1 MKRFFC
7 RGGSRAALKKWAWVA
22 LSLFCTV
29 AMADDNVVNV
39 FAWSQ
44 EVSPKVIRQFQK
56 DTGIRVNFSTFDS
69 NEVLYAKMKASKQAQ
84 YDVVEPSS
92 YYITRMARENMIEK
106 LDLSKLS
113 NYKNLNPAFTHP
125 DYDPKGEYSIPW
137 VLGLTGIF
145 VNRKYY
151 PDDKIEKWT
160 DLWSPKYRDSL
171 LLLDDPR
178 EVFNVGLLTLG
189 YSPNENNLQHLQKAY
204 QNLVA
209 LLPNVRLYN
218 SSSVPSMLIDE
229 DVTIGMAWNA
239 DAYKASLQNPD
250 IEFIYPK
257 DKFVIWVDSFVIPRN
272 APHRDNAYKFLNY
285 VLQAKIAALQ
295 VTETFYPTANQ
306 AALAYLPAKLA
317 NSPVIFP
324 SDAVLKQGYFQT
336 DIDDNA
342 LDAISRYWD
351 LLKLQ

>member
-1 MKRFFC
+1 MGHEAKEDM
-7 RGGSRAALKKWAWVA
+7 KKWLLLA
-22 LSLFCTV
+22 LSLFSSLT
-29 AMADDNVVNV
+29 MADDNVVNV
-39 FAWSQ
+39 SVWSQ
-44 EVSPKVIRQFQK
+44 ELSPNIVRQFQK
-56 DTGIRVNFSTFDS
+56 DTGIKVNYSTFDS

-92 YYITRMARENMIEK
+92 YYITRMVREDMIEK
-106 LDLSKLS
+106 IDISRLS

-151 PDDKIEKWT
+151 PNDTIEKWT
-160 DLWSPKYRDSL
+160 DLWSPKYRDAVL
-171 LLLDDPR
+171 LLNDPR
-178 EVFNVGLLTLG
+178 EVFNVGLMTLG
-189 YSPNENNLQHLQKAY
+189 YSPNDNNLQHLQQAY
-204 QNLVA
+204 ENLVA

-218 SSSVPSMLIDE
+218 SSSVPSLLVDE

-250 IEFIYPK
+250 IEFIFPK
-257 DKFVIWVDSFVIPRN
+257 DRFIIWVDSLVIPKN

-285 VLQAKIAALQ
+285 VLQAKIAAMQ
-295 VTETFYPTANQ
+295 VKETFYPTANQ
-306 AALAYLPAKLA
+306 AALAYLPPELA
-317 NSPVIFP
+317 NSKIIFP
-324 SDAVLKQGYFQT
+324 GPDIIKQAYFQT
-336 DIDDNA
+336 DIDDSA
-342 LDAISRYWD
+342 LDAISRYWE

>member
-1 MKRFFC
+1 MGYEAKKDMKK
-7 RGGSRAALKKWAWVA
+7 GLLLI

-39 FAWSQ
+39 SVWSQ
-44 EVSPKVIRQFQK
+44 ELSPNIVQQFQK
-56 DTGIRVNFSTFDS
+56 DTGIKVNYSTFDS
-69 NEVLYAKMKASKQAQ
+69 NEVLYAKMKASKQTQ

-92 YYITRMARENMIEK
+92 YYITRMVREDMIEK
-106 LDLSKLS
+106 IDISRLS
-113 NYKNLNPAFTHP
+113 NYKNLNPAFIHP

-137 VLGLTGIF
+137 VWGLTGIF

-151 PDDKIEKWT
+151 PNDKIEKCT

-171 LLLDDPR
+171 LLLNDPR
-178 EVFNVGLLTLG
+178 EVFNVGLMTLG
-189 YSPNENNLQHLQKAY
+189 YSPNENNLQHLQQAY

-218 SSSVPSMLIDE
+218 SSSVPSMLVDE

-239 DAYKASLQNPD
+239 DVYKAQLQNPD

-257 DKFVIWVDSFVIPRN
+257 DKFVIWVDSLVIPKN

-285 VLQAKIAALQ
+285 VLQAQIAAMQ
-295 VTETFYPTANQ
+295 VKETFYPTANQ
-306 AALAYLPAKLA
+306 AALAYLPPELA
-317 NSPVIFP
+317 NSQIIFP
-324 SDAVLKQGYFQT
+324 NADLIKKGYFQT
-336 DIDDNA
+336 DINDNA
-342 LDAISRYWD
+342 LDAISRYWQ

>member
-1 MKRFFC
+1 MGYEAKKDMKK
-7 RGGSRAALKKWAWVA
+7 GLLLI

-39 FAWSQ
+39 SVWSQ
-44 EVSPKVIRQFQK
+44 ELSPNIVQQFQK
-56 DTGIRVNFSTFDS
+56 DTGIKVNYSTFDS
-69 NEVLYAKMKASKQAQ
+69 NEVLYAKMKASKQTQ

-92 YYITRMARENMIEK
+92 YYITRMVREDMIEK
-106 LDLSKLS
+106 IDISRLS
-113 NYKNLNPAFTHP
+113 NYKNLNPAFIHP

-137 VLGLTGIF
+137 VWGLTGIF

-151 PDDKIEKWT
+151 PNDKIEKWT

-171 LLLDDPR
+171 LLLNDPR
-178 EVFNVGLLTLG
+178 EVFNVGLMTLG
-189 YSPNENNLQHLQKAY
+189 YSPNENNLQHLQQAY

-218 SSSVPSMLIDE
+218 SSSVPSMLVDE

-239 DAYKASLQNPD
+239 DVYKAQLQNPD

-257 DKFVIWVDSFVIPRN
+257 DKFVIWVDSLVIPKD

-285 VLQAKIAALQ
+285 VLQAQIAAMQ
-295 VTETFYPTANQ
+295 VKETFYPTANQ
-306 AALAYLPAKLA
+306 AALAYLPPELA
-317 NSPVIFP
+317 NSQIIFP
-324 SDAVLKQGYFQT
+324 NADLIKKGYFQT
-336 DIDDNA
+336 DINDNA
-342 LDAISRYWD
+342 LDAISRYWQ